1 MGGGSRRS
9 RRRDWWTS
17 DRRRQPDRIH
27 ARPAVGMKLQMNH
40 RERTNPRGPDRGTDR
55 PTMPE
60 GIRRVG
66 RPAWQDG
73 LGSDGEQHGTYMS
86 IEQVMCILPEIVVV
100 VRDGASVSNSASWL
114 PPEDQFRKNNRS
126 MAPRRLGGEQ
136 GGAFLL
142 RSAKGGNFL
151 LQSYVSLRV
160 ARRDRSRVGTASSRF
175 HARSPAPLAP
185 TTPSYVR
192 RSGIPSKVVQDAV
205 SEVADDFNAYSRKRK
220 SKNSLDQP
228 MARASVGS
236 QRPDSDQGV
245 SLERRQ
251 QEDDSSAYNVSLG
264 QRFVL
269 QSKFLVTF
277 RMVDTIM
284 VFYVAEPDSNPLISL
299 RYVDAAAKILVG
311 LSKGVDISHKR
322 LAKKYA
328 DLYVLFGKL
337 LARGVRHLPGAFV
350 HAPATNEKLLTMPVS
365 TFEGKRKLK
374 KVLENR
380 KTKNAFV
387 RTTSQGSEAEVG
399 EAGRDA
405 GVVSPSGAPRLSGM
419 AEMHESLMRRVW
431 DQSGHDVRTVEFE
444 VPAGALPPPPRRVLG
459 AKRTPPAP
467 PLLSEALMERAWS
480 GALRG
485 SSSEDGDG
493 DGEERGR
500 EEPGDGDRDGDGDGD
515 APGEDETSV
524 NGRPNVAG
532 GTDGAEVHRR
542 RLRRRDL
549 RQAVVMV
556 EVWKGVVKSN
566 KLVSVDA
573 HGAIRRALAPFNV
586 DSVLFRMHPSKSL
599 DIDAA
604 FQVASVHNKFV
615 RVVEDGSRK
624 NVSSTFSAAL
634 SGIPID
640 ATYLKYALP
649 SAAVRPPLQASI
661 VIGGPSSSSS
671 PSASSDAASRQLL
684 VCIPYAVDPELA
696 PAIPSLVD
704 VSFTLSFPPDVV
716 ALVKTSHPAEWCPI
730 QSKVQWALGALEAG
744 THGVVRAIVSFK
756 NADRRQLNETIERVS
771 KDIKATI
778 LFSGY
783 PGRSYSGL
791 AFDLGDLGDLGEAG
805 THVPPDQG
813 AEGVDSTEAL
823 GDPSCDQFF
832 AGHVRTFGELQLSV

>member
-1 MGGGSRRS
+1 M
-9 RRRDWWTS
+9 
-17 DRRRQPDRIH
+17 
-27 ARPAVGMKLQMNH
+27 V
-40 RERTNPRGPDRGTDR
+40 
-55 PTMPE
+55 
-60 GIRRVG
+60 
-66 RPAWQDG
+66 
-73 LGSDGEQHGTYMS
+73 
-86 IEQVMCILPEIVVV
+86 
-100 VRDGASVSNSASWL
+100 
-114 PPEDQFRKNNRS
+114 
-126 MAPRRLGGEQ
+126 PRRLGGEQ

-160 ARRDRSRVGTASSRF
+160 ARRRRRDRSRVCANRPRHQQSTP
-175 HARSPAPLAP
+175 ARSPPPPLARPP
-185 TTPSYVR
+185 TAYLS
-192 RSGIPSKVVQDAV
+192 RSGIPSKLVQDAV

-220 SKNSLDQP
+220 SKSSLDP
-228 MARASVGS
+228 STSMTTMRAANASSPRG
-236 QRPDSDQGV
+236 PDQSA
-245 SLERRQ
+245 SPESRQ

-350 HAPATNEKLLTMPVS
+350 HAPATNEKLLSMPVS

-387 RTTSQGSEAEVG
+387 RTTSQGSEAEIG
-399 EAGRDA
+399 EDGEDGQDGRRAGF
-405 GVVSPSGAPRLSGM
+405 VSASGASRMSAL
-419 AEMHESLMRRVW
+419 ADVHESLMRRVW

-444 VPAGALPPPPRRVLG
+444 VPAGALPPPPSRVLG

-480 GALRG
+480 GAL
-485 SSSEDGDG
+485 SESATE

-500 EEPGDGDRDGDGDGD
+500 EELEDD
-515 APGEDETSV
+515 AEVDLLGEAETSV
-524 NGRPNVAG
+524 DEQQAVVGGAG
-532 GTDGAEVHRR
+532 GAVDVQRR
-542 RLRRRDL
+542 NLQRRDL

-566 KLVSVDA
+566 KLVSVA
-573 HGAIRRALAPFNV
+573 VHGAVKRALAPYNV
-586 DSVLFRMHPSKSL
+586 DSVLFRLHPSKSL

-615 RVVEDGSRK
+615 RLVEDGSRT

-661 VIGGPSSSSS
+661 VIGGPSSSST
-671 PSASSDAASRQLL
+671 PSLSSTSGPRQLL
-684 VCIPYAVDPELA
+684 VCIPYAVDPEMG
-696 PAIPSLVD
+696 PGIPSLVD
-704 VSFTLSFPPDVV
+704 VSLTLSFPPDVDT
-716 ALVKTSHPAEWCPI
+716 LVKTSHPAEWCPI
-730 QSKVQWALGALEAG
+730 QSKVQWALGVLEAG
-744 THGVVRAIVSFK
+744 AQGVVRAIVSFK
-756 NADRRQLNETIERVS
+756 NADRKQLNETIDRIS
-771 KDIKATI
+771 KDIRATI

-791 AFDLGDLGDLGEAG
+791 AFDLGEAG
-805 THVPPDQG
+805 QLDRG
-813 AEGVDSTEAL
+813 DDGVDSTKTK
-823 GDPSCDQFF
+823 GQPSCDQFF
-832 AGHVRTFGELQLSV
+832 AGNVRTFGELQLSV